1 MTDFKALL
9 NSAQYEAASMG
20 GGPALIVAGAGTG
33 KTRTIVYR
41 LAWLLE
47 HGVDPYQILL
57 LTFTRKAAS
66 EMMQRAASLIAA
78 DVSRLSGGTFHSFA
92 YRVLRQYRPHW
103 LEDSPFTVMDAT
115 DALAAVRQC
124 RSDLGIT
131 KDRSFPK
138 SEAILSLY
146 STSRNKEIPV
156 EELLEKSSPH
166 LMLYAADLKKITDA
180 YQQFKHDKK
189 LMDYDDLLFELE
201 AVLMQDADAAE
212 TIRNRYRYIL
222 VDEYQD
228 TNLVQARLV
237 RLLSGADSGNPASV
251 MAVGDEAQS
260 IYSFRGATVENILEF
275 PRDYPNTKV
284 IKLEENY
291 RSTKPILDVA
301 NNLLRHAAEGYC
313 KNLFTRNAG
322 GAPVR
327 VIRCLSDF
335 SQAALVAQEV
345 SRLLQIYQPSEIAVL
360 FRSGYQSFNLEMQLN
375 RLGIRFRKYGG
386 LKYNEAAHVKDLTA
400 YLKLAVNPRDYTSFQ
415 RIGSFFK
422 GIGPKT
428 CQKIFAVWEEGDP
441 KKMEKMR
448 SRYRPFFDELD
459 FVVSLRSAPGRAQDK
474 VQMALDRYDSVEGSI
489 LERLYPENYPT
500 RRTALDEVVSIA
512 ESFDALDEFLAEFTL
527 EVPEAAVD
535 DSDRVVL
542 STIHSAKGLEWS
554 AVMIIDLANDRFP
567 SRHAQQ
573 SAEVFEEERRL
584 MYVACTRARE
594 ELTLYA
600 PASVHWGQ
608 SGLAPASLSPFL
620 TELDPS
626 LVEEYSETGNM
637 RLVKKSFLS
646 SSGNGPSGYAYVV
659 SGSGGHLPADFANED
674 RESQMPVGGNLGGR
688 TSWKD
693 DFGEEAQIPAG
704 ETAPRSRGAS
714 VPDSGS
720 DVGEEAVCVPADS
733 VLRELAGGGIRY
745 CRHRIFG
752 RGRVLGVKNGN
763 LVELEFPGYGR
774 KTIIASYLIAEKEHG

>member
-1 MTDFKALL
+1 M
-9 NSAQYEAASMG
+9 
-20 GGPALIVAGAGTG
+20 
-33 KTRTIVYR
+33 
-41 LAWLLE
+41 
-47 HGVDPYQILL
+47 
-57 LTFTRKAAS
+57 
-66 EMMQRAASLIAA
+66 
-78 DVSRLSGGTFHSFA
+78 
-92 YRVLRQYRPHW
+92 
-103 LEDSPFTVMDAT
+103 
-115 DALAAVRQC
+115 
-124 RSDLGIT
+124 
-131 KDRSFPK
+131 
-138 SEAILSLY
+138 
-146 STSRNKEIPV
+146 
-156 EELLEKSSPH
+156 
-166 LMLYAADLKKITDA
+166 
-180 YQQFKHDKK
+180 
-189 LMDYDDLLFELE
+189 
-201 AVLMQDADAAE
+201 
-212 TIRNRYRYIL
+212 
-222 VDEYQD
+222 
-228 TNLVQARLV
+228 
-237 RLLSGADSGNPASV
+237 
-251 MAVGDEAQS
+251 
-260 IYSFRGATVENILEF
+260 
-275 PRDYPNTKV
+275 
-284 IKLEENY
+284 
-291 RSTKPILDVA
+291 A
-301 NNLLRHAAEGYC
+301 NNLLRHAAEGYR

-674 RESQMPVGGNLGGR
+674 RESQMPVGGNPGGR

>member
-1 MTDFKALL
+1 
-9 NSAQYEAASMG
+9 
-20 GGPALIVAGAGTG
+20 
-33 KTRTIVYR
+33 
-41 LAWLLE
+41 
-47 HGVDPYQILL
+47 
-57 LTFTRKAAS
+57 
-66 EMMQRAASLIAA
+66 
-78 DVSRLSGGTFHSFA
+78 
-92 YRVLRQYRPHW
+92 
-103 LEDSPFTVMDAT
+103 
-115 DALAAVRQC
+115 
-124 RSDLGIT
+124 
-131 KDRSFPK
+131 
-138 SEAILSLY
+138 
-146 STSRNKEIPV
+146 
-156 EELLEKSSPH
+156 
-166 LMLYAADLKKITDA
+166 
-180 YQQFKHDKK
+180 
-189 LMDYDDLLFELE
+189 
-201 AVLMQDADAAE
+201 
-212 TIRNRYRYIL
+212 
-222 VDEYQD
+222 
-228 TNLVQARLV
+228 
-237 RLLSGADSGNPASV
+237 
-251 MAVGDEAQS
+251 
-260 IYSFRGATVENILEF
+260 
-275 PRDYPNTKV
+275 
-284 IKLEENY
+284 
-291 RSTKPILDVA
+291 
-301 NNLLRHAAEGYC
+301 
-313 KNLFTRNAG
+313 
-322 GAPVR
+322 
-327 VIRCLSDF
+327 
-335 SQAALVAQEV
+335 
-345 SRLLQIYQPSEIAVL
+345 
-360 FRSGYQSFNLEMQLN
+360 
-375 RLGIRFRKYGG
+375 
-386 LKYNEAAHVKDLTA
+386 
-400 YLKLAVNPRDYTSFQ
+400 
-415 RIGSFFK
+415 
-422 GIGPKT
+422 
-428 CQKIFAVWEEGDP
+428 
-441 KKMEKMR
+441 MEKMR

-674 RESQMPVGGNLGGR
+674 RESQMPVGGNPGGR